1 MVNSGKKRG
10 NVSQHSVLK
19 NMEGSGSH
27 WFITEVILYTITAQD
42 RMEKKHTN
50 TNKSIGLAII

>member
-10 NVSQHSVLK
+10 NVSQHSVLT

-27 WFITEVILYTITAQD
+27 WFITEVILSTITAQD
-42 RMEKKHTN
+42 RMKKNTLTLTN
-50 TNKSIGLAII
+50 PSV